1 MDNNKKECLTH
12 NNKQIKHE
20 LKDIYEEKPI
30 NDDNSN
36 SEEIPK
42 EVQMYYN
49 KPTNSDYLE
58 EKKKDLISE
67 TESEAGQPIGK
78 KEMDTILLSLN
89 PYWIELIA
97 SIGVTIS
104 LIIYEALGL
113 LGLNTLFNFLDSSGE
128 DLMQSIS
135 ALLDLISALGI
146 KWLFFITLG
155 QHLAVGFFCLSTF
168 SYMLT
173 EIKNIKKFFIVN
185 SIKVALFYVLSVII
199 LKVIIKD
206 KIGGYLIDKLN
217 QTEARD
223 NESIHNA
230 FDNLIEKILL
240 IVANFLSTFNTFLDK
255 LILGLIYVF
264 LFYEPKSLSGKKLL
278 FFRLASLIPIIFII
292 ISLVLRALNNFKKI
306 ELSFYISPILLGPKI
321 VVFLFFISTLVVIK
335 YKSIKYNVFDS
346 EGDISPKVFSSIGS
360 KTFGFFG
367 VLELIIGLFWP
378 SWSPSGIGGKYLLV
392 ICAPIMALYDYKRK
406 SPMKFPCCN
415 KGNFSLFIKI
425 IVNFI
430 LYFIIVILGIFI
442 LIYVA
447 GLAIKYIA
455 PIVQLMIE
463 HLDIVGIILNE
474 FL

>member
-1 MDNNKKECLTH
+1 MDNNKIENLIG
-12 NNKQIKHE
+12 NKDKNKNE
-20 LKDIYEEKPI
+20 LKEIY
-30 NDDNSN
+30 DDNSN
-36 SEEIPK
+36 EEEIPK

-49 KPTNSDYLE
+49 KPTNGDNLE

-78 KEMDTILLSLN
+78 KEMEIILLSLN

-97 SIGVTIS
+97 CIGFATT
-104 LIIYEALGL
+104 LIIYEVLGL
-113 LGLNTLFNFLDSSGE
+113 MGLNTLFNFLDSSGE

-230 FDNLIEKILL
+230 FDNLIEKILV

-378 SWSPSGIGGKYLLV
+378 SWSSAGIGGKYLLV